1 MVDPGLLGDLPL
13 GHLLRLELSSEPFIE
28 GSTGLVDHRVV
39 PGAPFGFPAPLRD
52 TTTIGSRA
60 RRPYHPFVP
69 RMPGAP
75 PARQVWSSAV
85 GSGLVWSAVPGP
97 SGRNRDSSAAALAR
111 DRVGDRPEGD
121 DRQGRE
127 RPLDDRD
134 RGG

>member
-1 MVDPGLLGDLPL
+1 MVDPGLLGELSL

-85 GSGLVWSAVPGP
+85 GSGLVWAAGPGP
-97 SGRNRDSSAAALAR
+97 SGPKRGSRGRGAAP
-111 DRVGDRPEGD
+111 G
-121 DRQGRE
+121 
-127 RPLDDRD
+127 
-134 RGG
+134 